1 MSGPTVV
8 KPDTSYTVPLLINGE
23 EVITKTTFSVT
34 SPATSKQVWNSSS
47 ASLDDVNSAVSA
59 AKAAF
64 PSWSR
69 MKPSAKRT
77 IFLQAANIVEARA
90 EELANYMEI
99 ETGSADAF
107 SKGFNVPKMADM
119 LRDVAGRLSGIMGHI
134 PSCAE
139 EGTSALIVKEPYGVV
154 LGIAPWYVSW
164 RVYKCVYL
172 QADGSRNA
180 PYVLGIRSIL
190 YPLAA
195 GNTCIL
201 KGSEFCPRT
210 WWAIGSVL
218 SEAGLPAGA
227 LNVLFH
233 RPEDAAQITTA
244 LIESPAIKKINFTGS
259 TTVGRIIAST
269 AGKNLKPVLLE
280 LGGKA
285 SAIVLEDANLKNAAV
300 QCALGAFLHS
310 GQICMSSERI
320 LVHKDIKAQFIE
332 VFKDATEGIFGGDKP
347 APVLVATP
355 GVEKNKRL
363 IADAVK
369 HGANVVHGDHEKEEQ
384 HPDTKE
390 TATTR
395 MRPIIIDGVNKNM
408 DLYYTESF
416 GPTVSIIEISS
427 DEEAIEIANDTEYGL
442 TGAVFTENLGRGL
455 RIAKQIESGAIH
467 INSMTVHDEWTLPH
481 GGAKASGY
489 GRFNGAWGIEE
500 FLRLKTIT
508 YKD

>member
-8 KPDTSYTVPLLINGE
+8 KPDTSYTVPLLINGK
-23 EVITKTTFSVT
+23 EVVTKTTFPIT
-34 SPATSKQVWNSSS
+34 SPATQKQVWNSSS
-47 ASLDDVNSAVSA
+47 ASLDDVKSAVSA
-59 AKAAF
+59 AKTAF
-64 PSWSR
+64 PAWSK
-69 MKPSAKRT
+69 MKPAARRN
-77 IFLQAANIVEARA
+77 IFLQAANVVDARA
-90 EELANYMEI
+90 GELADYMDI
-99 ETGSADAF
+99 ETGSVGTF
-107 SKGFNVPKMADM
+107 SKGFNVPKMAEM
-119 LRDVAGRLSGIMGHI
+119 LRDVAGRLSAVMGHI
-134 PSCAE
+134 PSCEE
-139 EGTSALIVKEPYGVV
+139 EGTSAMIVKEPYGVV
-154 LGIAPWYVSW
+154 LGIAPW
-164 RVYKCVYL
+164 
-172 QADGSRNA
+172 NA
-180 PYVLGIRSIL
+180 PYILGMRSVL

-210 WWAIGSVL
+210 WWALGSVL

-233 RPEDAAQITTA
+233 RPEDAAQVTTA
-244 LIESPAIKKINFTGS
+244 LIEEPAVKKINFTGS
-259 TTVGRIIAST
+259 TSVGRIIAST

-285 SAIVLEDANLKNAAV
+285 SAIVCEDANLQTAAV

-320 LVHKDIKAQFIE
+320 LVHKDIKPQFIE
-332 VFKDATEGIFGGDKP
+332 AFKGAAEGIFGGDKP
-347 APVLVATP
+347 APVLVAAP

-363 IADAVK
+363 VADAVK
-369 HGANVVHGDHEKEEQ
+369 NGAKVVHGDHEKEEQ

-390 TATTR
+390 IATTR
-395 MRPIIIDGVNKNM
+395 MRPIIVDGVNKDM
-408 DLYYTESF
+408 DLYHTESF
-416 GPTVSIIEISS
+416 GPSVSIIEVSS

-442 TGAVFTENLGRGL
+442 TGAVFTENLARGL

-467 INSMTVHDEWTLPH
+467 INAMTVHDEFTLPH
-481 GGAKASGY
+481 GGAKASGF
-489 GRFNGAWGIEE
+489 GRFNGHWGIDE